1 MQNMPIPLYPNPLII
16 TMNIAMMAA
25 PMMTT
30 TLLWGNQTPC
40 SPLLVLTFLPLA
52 KWTPWFFK
60 MPLHVDIN
68 HPTTDSTSFPIKA
81 FLNDFLTE
89 LKNDFFRG
97 CVIVIYQGLGIGL
110 GLARVSQLT
119 QPTAQPTIHPV
130 QDKSN
135 TQHST
140 PRFHWNGFAP

>member
-1 MQNMPIPLYPNPLII
+1 
-16 TMNIAMMAA
+16 
-25 PMMTT
+25 
-30 TLLWGNQTPC
+30 
-40 SPLLVLTFLPLA
+40 
-52 KWTPWFFK
+52 

-110 GLARVSQLT
+110 GLGLV
-119 QPTAQPTIHPV
+119 
-130 QDKSN
+130 N
-135 TQHST
+135 
-140 PRFHWNGFAP
+140 